1 MIETK
6 YRILVVDDHPALVTL
21 IKHKLIHRGF
31 EVLTAQNGED
41 AFELVEKESPDLV
54 ITDVEMPV
62 KNGYQLC
69 SGIKENERYNH
80 IPVILVTSLV
90 TTDSLMKGI
99 SAGADNYLTK
109 PYDDYTLF
117 KKIDDLLKQP
127 SSKISEREH
136 VKVEV
141 EGKEYEIKADVE
153 HLINLLVS
161 TYKNTLAQNVELET
175 IKQKLKAI
183 NQELE
188 LSKNEHLDLLQN
200 IFPDKIAESLL
211 AYGTVTPER
220 FKNVTIMFT
229 DFDGFSKVVPSLS
242 PEELIQSL
250 SFYFDKY
257 DELAEENNL
266 IKIKTIGD
274 SYMAVGGLP
283 EVNNTHAIDTVLT
296 ALKMKKFMSQFHAKK
311 DESIP
316 VFPLRI
322 GIHTGSA
329 VVGVIGKKRFA
340 YDIWGDA
347 VNLASRMEQSANQD
361 YINISESTYNEVKEY
376 FVCENRGNIEVKN
389 MGTVPMYNLK
399 RIKPE
404 YSEDEEGFVPNR
416 MFVREY
422 RTLGQKFENV
432 N

>member
-41 AFELVEKESPDLV
+41 AFELVEQESPDLV

-62 KNGYQLC
+62 MNGYRLC
-69 SGIKENERYNH
+69 SSIKEDERYNH

-117 KKIDDLLKQP
+117 KKVDDLLKQP
-127 SSKISEREH
+127 LSKISEREH
-136 VKVEV
+136 VKVGV
-141 EGKEYEIKADVE
+141 EGKEYEIKADVV

-200 IFPDKIAESLL
+200 IF
-211 AYGTVTPER
+211 
-220 FKNVTIMFT
+220 
-229 DFDGFSKVVPSLS
+229 
-242 PEELIQSL
+242 
-250 SFYFDKY
+250 
-257 DELAEENNL
+257 L
-266 IKIKTIGD
+266 IK
-274 SYMAVGGLP
+274 
-283 EVNNTHAIDTVLT
+283 
-296 ALKMKKFMSQFHAKK
+296 
-311 DESIP
+311 
-316 VFPLRI
+316 
-322 GIHTGSA
+322 
-329 VVGVIGKKRFA
+329 
-340 YDIWGDA
+340 
-347 VNLASRMEQSANQD
+347 
-361 YINISESTYNEVKEY
+361 
-376 FVCENRGNIEVKN
+376 
-389 MGTVPMYNLK
+389 
-399 RIKPE
+399 
-404 YSEDEEGFVPNR
+404 
-416 MFVREY
+416 
-422 RTLGQKFENV
+422 
-432 N
+432 

>member
-1 MIETK
+1 M
-6 YRILVVDDHPALVTL
+6 
-21 IKHKLIHRGF
+21 
-31 EVLTAQNGED
+31 
-41 AFELVEKESPDLV
+41 
-54 ITDVEMPV
+54 
-62 KNGYQLC
+62 
-69 SGIKENERYNH
+69 
-80 IPVILVTSLV
+80 
-90 TTDSLMKGI
+90 
-99 SAGADNYLTK
+99 
-109 PYDDYTLF
+109 
-117 KKIDDLLKQP
+117 
-127 SSKISEREH
+127 
-136 VKVEV
+136 
-141 EGKEYEIKADVE
+141 
-153 HLINLLVS
+153 
-161 TYKNTLAQNVELET
+161 ELET

-200 IFPDKIAESLL
+200 IFPDKVAESLL

-220 FKNVTIMFT
+220 FKSVTIMFT
-229 DFDGFSKVVPSLS
+229 DFDGFSKVVPTLS
-242 PEELIQSL
+242 PEELIRSL

-257 DELAEENNL
+257 DEFSEENNL

-283 EVNNTHAIDTVLT
+283 EVNNTHAIDSVLT
-296 ALKMKKFMSQFHAKK
+296 ALKMKKFMSQSQTEK

-322 GIHTGSA
+322 GIHTGPA

-347 VNLASRMEQSANQD
+347 VNLASRMEQSAYEE

-416 MFVREY
+416 MFVRDY
-422 RTLGQKFENV
+422 RTLGQKFESIN
-432 N
+432 

>member
-1 MIETK
+1 
-6 YRILVVDDHPALVTL
+6 
-21 IKHKLIHRGF
+21 
-31 EVLTAQNGED
+31 
-41 AFELVEKESPDLV
+41 
-54 ITDVEMPV
+54 
-62 KNGYQLC
+62 
-69 SGIKENERYNH
+69 
-80 IPVILVTSLV
+80 
-90 TTDSLMKGI
+90 MKGI

-109 PYDDYTLF
+109 PYDDHTLF
-117 KKIDDLLKQP
+117 KKVDELLKRP
-127 SSKISEREH
+127 LSKISERES

-153 HLINLLVS
+153 HLVNLLVS

-175 IKQKLKAI
+175 VKQKMKVI
-183 NQELE
+183 NRELE

-220 FKNVTIMFT
+220 FENVSIMFT
-229 DFDGFSKVVPSLS
+229 DFDGFSKVVPNLS
-242 PEELIQSL
+242 PEELIRSL
-250 SFYFDKY
+250 SYYFDKY
-257 DELAEENNL
+257 DEFAEENEL

-296 ALKMKKFMSQFHAKK
+296 ALKMKKFTNQFNNDK
-311 DESIP
+311 DDSIP

-340 YDIWGDA
+340 YDIWGNA
-347 VNLASRMEQSANQD
+347 VNLASRMEQNANQE
-361 YINISESTYNEVKEY
+361 YINISESTYNEVKE
-376 FVCENRGNIEVKN
+376 FFICENRGDIEVKN
-389 MGTVPMYNLK
+389 MGSVPMYNLK

-404 YSEDEEGFVPNR
+404 YSEDQEGFTPNR
-416 MFVREY
+416 IFIREY
-422 RTLGQKFENV
+422 RTLGHKIQM
-432 N
+432 

>member
-6 YRILVVDDHPALVTL
+6 YKVLVVDDHPALVTL

-41 AFELVEKESPDLV
+41 AFEIVEIEHPDLI

-62 KNGYQLC
+62 MNGYQLC
-69 SGIKENERYNH
+69 SSVKENEKYSN

-90 TTDSLMKGI
+90 TSDSLMKGI

-109 PYDDYTLF
+109 PYDDHTLF
-117 KKIDDLLKQP
+117 KKVDELLKRP
-127 SSKISEREH
+127 LSKISERES

-153 HLINLLVS
+153 HLVNLLVS

-175 IKQKLKAI
+175 VKQKMKVI
-183 NQELE
+183 NRELE

-220 FKNVTIMFT
+220 FENVSIMFT
-229 DFDGFSKVVPSLS
+229 DFDGFSKVVPNLS
-242 PEELIQSL
+242 PEELIRSL
-250 SFYFDKY
+250 SYYFDKY
-257 DELAEENNL
+257 DEFAEENEL

-274 SYMAVGGLP
+274 CYMAVGGLP

-296 ALKMKKFMSQFHAKK
+296 ALKMKKFTNQFNNDK
-311 DESIP
+311 DDSIP

-340 YDIWGDA
+340 YDIWGNA
-347 VNLASRMEQSANQD
+347 VNLASRMEQNANQE
-361 YINISESTYNEVKEY
+361 YINISESTYNEVKE
-376 FVCENRGNIEVKN
+376 FFICENRGDIEVKN
-389 MGTVPMYNLK
+389 MGSVPMYNLK

-404 YSEDEEGFVPNR
+404 YSEDQEGFTPNR
-416 MFVREY
+416 IFIREY
-422 RTLGQKFENV
+422 RTLGHKIQM
-432 N
+432 

>member
-31 EVLTAQNGED
+31 DVLTAQNGED
-41 AFELVEKESPDLV
+41 AFDLIEKESPDLV

-62 KNGYQLC
+62 MDGYKLC
-69 SGIKENERYNH
+69 SAIKENKNYSH

-117 KKIDDLLKQP
+117 KKVDELLSAP
-127 SSKISEREH
+127 LSKISEREN

-141 EGKEYEIKADVE
+141 DGKEYEIKADAE

-175 IKQKLKAI
+175 VKQKLKAI

-200 IFPDKIAESLL
+200 IFPEKIAESLL

-220 FKNVTIMFT
+220 FENVTIMFT

-242 PEELIQSL
+242 PEELIRSL

-257 DELAEENNL
+257 DEFAEENNL

-283 EVNNTHAIDTVLT
+283 EANNTHAIDSVLT
-296 ALKMKKFMSQFHAKK
+296 ALKMKKFMIRRHPDK

-316 VFPLRI
+316 IFPLRI

-340 YDIWGDA
+340 YDIWGNA
-347 VNLASRMEQSANQD
+347 VNLASRMEQSADQEH
-361 YINISESTYNEVKEY
+361 INISESTYNQVKEY
-376 FVCENRGNIEVKN
+376 FICENRGDIEVKN
-389 MGTVPMYNLK
+389 MGSVPMYNLK

-404 YSEDEEGFVPNR
+404 YSEDEEGLEPNR
-416 MFVREY
+416 KFVREY
-422 RTLGQKFENV
+422 RVLGEKVENI

>member
-1 MIETK
+1 MLETK
-6 YRILVVDDHPALVTL
+6 YKVLVVDDHPALVTL

-41 AFELVEKESPDLV
+41 AFEIVKIEHPDLI

-62 KNGYQLC
+62 MDGYQLC
-69 SGIKENERYNH
+69 SSVKENEKYSD

-90 TTDSLMKGI
+90 TSDSLMKGI

-109 PYDDYTLF
+109 PYDDHTLF
-117 KKIDDLLKQP
+117 KKVDELLKRP
-127 SSKISEREH
+127 LSKISERES

-153 HLINLLVS
+153 HLVNLLVS
-161 TYKNTLAQNVELET
+161 TYKNTLAQNVELEMV
-175 IKQKLKAI
+175 KQKMKAV

-220 FKNVTIMFT
+220 FENVSIMFT
-229 DFDGFSKVVPSLS
+229 DFDGFSKIVPNLS
-242 PEELIQSL
+242 PEELIKSL
-250 SFYFDKY
+250 SYYFDKY
-257 DELAEENNL
+257 DEFAEENNL

-296 ALKMKKFMSQFHAKK
+296 ALKMKKFTSQFNSDKE
-311 DESIP
+311 DSIP

-340 YDIWGDA
+340 YDIWGNA
-347 VNLASRMEQSANQD
+347 VNLASRMEQNANQG
-361 YINISESTYNEVKEY
+361 YINISESTYNEVKE
-376 FVCENRGNIEVKN
+376 FFSCENRGNIEVKN
-389 MGTVPMYNLK
+389 MGSVPMYNLK

-404 YSEDEEGFVPNR
+404 YSEDEEGFTPNR
-416 MFVREY
+416 IFIREY
-422 RTLGQKFENV
+422 RTLGQKINM
-432 N
+432 